1 MSKIHRKLQNAKH
14 GGGDKRTGCI
24 LTGLI
29 AAAGMLAILITVF
42 AYLMNKGY
50 VPVTKAG
57 LSGKVCLAAAS
68 LLGCY
73 LAAKQAERRSLLYS
87 GRMILHSLQSFI
99 LMRTVSMMYALLP
112 WILNTVRRIHSVAF
126 RSFRQMSL
134 RTGFL
139 RLNMP
144 CSLPL
149 HIPA

>member
-1 MSKIHRKLQNAKH
+1 MRKIHRKLQNTKH

-87 GRMILHSLQSFI
+87 AAVGAVIFI
-99 LMRTVSMMYALLP
+99 LSCAGRAALDGTE
-112 WILNTVRRIHSVAF
+112 N
-126 RSFRQMSL
+126 MSL
-134 RTGFL
+134 W
-139 RLNMP
+139 
-144 CSLPL
+144 S
-149 HIPA
+149 PAAICAGSVLLSAVLGAGTKRSSYG